1 LLTKLYVIDGTSPA
15 RLAPSLF
22 VLLRNVKTKHALRR
36 SSSRSSLGY
45 EKLRPSRMT
54 LSKVAASDDMPKYQ
68 ALPYGEKWRVTRL
81 VAKGEA
87 PRDPRMAAAAVELA
101 ERYQRKGRAEAAL
114 YRFLAITLI
123 LIGSALAVLA
133 ATDGDVLL
141 MSAMAL
147 IALTNV
153 GQMVFNP
160 MLRPKNVA
168 RSLEASRR
176 VSVAGS

>member
-1 LLTKLYVIDGTSPA
+1 MPTFK
-15 RLAPSLF
+15 
-22 VLLRNVKTKHALRR
+22 AL
-36 SSSRSSLGY
+36 SYS
-45 EKLRPSRMT
+45 
-54 LSKVAASDDMPKYQ
+54 
-68 ALPYGEKWRVTRL
+68 EKWRVNRL

-87 PRDPRMAAAAVELA
+87 PHDPRMAAAAIEVA
-101 ERYQRKGRAEAAL
+101 ERCQRRGRGEPTL
-114 YRFLAITLI
+114 YRFLAIALI
-123 LIGSALAVLA
+123 LIGVALAILA

-153 GQMVFNP
+153 GQLAFNP

-168 RSLEASRR
+168 RSMEASKR

>member
-1 LLTKLYVIDGTSPA
+1 MKSSGFSTTS
-15 RLAPSLF
+15 RQ
-22 VLLRNVKTKHALRR
+22 
-36 SSSRSSLGY
+36 
-45 EKLRPSRMT
+45 
-54 LSKVAASDDMPKYQ
+54 VAASDDMRTFK
-68 ALPYGEKWRVTRL
+68 ALSYGEKWRVTRL

-87 PRDPRMAAAAVELA
+87 PHDPRMATAAVELA
-101 ERYQRKGRAEAAL
+101 ERYQRRGRGEPTL
-114 YRFLAITLI
+114 HRFLAIALI
-123 LIGSALAVLA
+123 LVGAALAILA
-133 ATDGDVLL
+133 AVDGDALV

-153 GQMVFNP
+153 AQLAFNP